1 VRPTVPEI
9 KDTQSTQEAAS
20 SHDTEPRRQP
30 AAPPSFKADEQARKY
45 EKFYR
50 MIEVATDEVIA
61 SIGDI
66 GGSLSSLD
74 PKPSDR
80 LEALY
85 TRSWGSQWEAERVRL
100 TKDYVFTVPEVV
112 MSLISAFMCDNVSNQ
127 HASTLE
133 IQAKQSEL
141 KGATGR
147 AILRMLDLKNESK

>member
-1 VRPTVPEI
+1 
-9 KDTQSTQEAAS
+9 
-20 SHDTEPRRQP
+20 
-30 AAPPSFKADEQARKY
+30 
-45 EKFYR
+45 

-112 MSLISAFMCDNVSNQ
+112 MSLISAFLYDNVFNQ

-147 AILRMLDLKNESK
+147 AILRMLDLKNEGK